1 MKATNEELMNYL
13 KLMSQLMENGYK
25 CEQEITRA
33 INELNKSMF
42 KPEESQKVNVLI
54 FEQENFLRTVDYYSA
69 LMNGVTHFQTSRGS
83 SGAIKYTQFQSA
95 SKRVVIIKLND
106 SADFNYDSSKF
117 MGLRFDFIFNN
128 TRISDEEL
136 RRAFGFAETK
146 KYTR

>member
-13 KLMSQLMENGYK
+13 RLMRQLMESGYK

-42 KPEESQKVNVLI
+42 EQEKSQKVNVLI

-69 LMNGVTHFQTSRGS
+69 LMDGITHCQTSRGS
-83 SGAIKYTQFQSA
+83 SGTIKYTQFQSV

-106 SADFNYDSSKF
+106 SADFIYNADKF

-136 RRAFGFAETK
+136 KKAFGFFETK